1 VSGRRFEVKDVRT
14 LFESLPIRAGCVLA
28 VWVGLACHSPVSDP
42 NSTVPGKCSATAP
55 LIGAQK
61 TDILFV
67 VDNSESMSDKQV
79 EVARELP
86 AFVDIL
92 QKGAGVTQDF
102 QMGLITT
109 SIYQNALYNGALYY
123 QRYPTQSGKLQPV
136 PDVLADGGVVLG
148 TGTER
153 ILNGGDPNLVDKF
166 GRLVRVGINGSGQET
181 PFEAIRQAT
190 TTWAN
195 VPLDAG
201 WNGGFFR
208 DGAQL
213 LIITVMDED
222 DCSEFADVQDAG
234 WRPGVFVGID
244 KNRAPNF
251 TDYCTNA
258 DSQIPPKL
266 TPVKTYHD
274 LFVGLKDSTGDQ
286 RTIIWADIAPVAI
299 ETDAGTC
306 AAGPPFPNPNCRVA
320 QAFPDLDGGTLRNV
334 NCPNS
339 FGAGFRHRNMAA
351 LFDET
356 LEGDLDSICNPSF
369 HDTLVNIAGEAV
381 ARQTIQVYNVP
392 DPALLVVQITRAN
405 GTVMSCTTTGGG
417 ITYEQTP
424 QGQEL
429 VHFAAGCRRHI
440 DDTAVTVQL
449 LCAG

>member
-1 VSGRRFEVKDVRT
+1 VRT
-14 LFESLPIRAGCVLA
+14 LFESLPIRAGCALA
-28 VWVGLACHSPVSDP
+28 VWVGVGCQSPVDGN
-42 NSTVPGKCSATAP
+42 NSTVPGKCSSTAP

-67 VDNSESMSDKQV
+67 VDNSESMSDKQA

-86 AFVDIL
+86 AFVDEL
-92 QKGAGVTQDF
+92 QKGAGVSQDF

-123 QRYPTQSGKLQPV
+123 QPYPTQSGKLQPV
-136 PDVLADGGVVLG
+136 PNGLPDGGVVLG
-148 TGTER
+148 TGTET

-166 GRLVRVGINGSGQET
+166 GRLVRVGISGSGQET

-195 VPLDAG
+195 VPADAG
-201 WNGGFFR
+201 GNQGFLR

-222 DCSEFADVQDAG
+222 DCSEFADVLDAG
-234 WRPGVFVGID
+234 WRPNVFVGVD

-251 TDYCTNA
+251 TDYCT
-258 DSQIPPKL
+258 QQQTKL
-266 TPVKTYHD
+266 TSVQTYHD
-274 LFVGLKDSTGDQ
+274 LYSGLKDSTGAL

-299 ETDAGTC
+299 EQDAGSC
-306 AAGPPFPNPNCRVA
+306 AGPPFPNPNCRVA
-320 QAFPDLDGGTLRNV
+320 QAYPDLDAGTLRNV
-334 NCPNS
+334 DCPNS
-339 FGAGFRHRNMAA
+339 FGAGYRHRAMAT
-351 LFDET
+351 LFDIT
-356 LEGDLDSICNPSF
+356 LQNDIDSICNTSF
-369 HDTLVNIAGEAV
+369 HDTLVNIAGQAV

-392 DPALLVVQITRAN
+392 DPALLVVQITRAD
-405 GTVMSCTTTGGG
+405 GTIVSCTTSGGG

-429 VHFAAGCRRHI
+429 VHFAAACRRHI
-440 DDTAVTVQL
+440 DDIAVTVQL